1 MQQGQSSGDT
11 KNITTHVLPEKN
23 HYGSLEIDELWI
35 FADNKKNKVW
45 LIYAYDRD
53 GSGIV
58 AYMSGER
65 GNCHCERIG
74 SAFKRAKGYLWEY
87 RDG

>member
-45 LIYAYDRD
+45 LILSTLMTVTAA
-53 GSGIV
+53 G
-58 AYMSGER
+58 
-65 GNCHCERIG
+65 
-74 SAFKRAKGYLWEY
+74 
-87 RDG
+87 